1 MNKIEGVDLN
11 EYLEFVG
18 AQESQSLIPLADV
31 IEETW
36 ERIAKGPKL
45 FGDTL
50 PWPKTADKFRL
61 RPNEVTLWA
70 GINGHG
76 KSLILSQITAHL
88 CMGAGIAV
96 ASLEMTP
103 AAIAQRFVRQVA
115 GKADVV
121 KADVERILKATDG
134 SYWVYDECDSVDRD
148 RILGMA
154 IYAMKEL
161 NCKHVVIDS
170 LVKCG
175 LANDDY
181 NGQKNFVDRLCWA
194 AKTYGGHIHLV
205 HHIRKSGSEKEM
217 PGKFDVRGAGELT
230 DLVDNVCIHWRNKD
244 KEERRESGQCV
255 DRNEPDASLIVCKQR
270 HGEWEGAI
278 DLWFDQGST
287 QFLEQPSSIVYRI
300 F

>member
-1 MNKIEGVDLN
+1 MNKIEGVDLH
-11 EYLEFVG
+11 EYLEFIG
-18 AQESQSLIPLADV
+18 SQESQSLVPLADV
-31 IEETW
+31 VDETW
-36 ERIAKGPKL
+36 ERISKGPHVFGDALPWSKTEKL
-45 FGDTL
+45 FR
-50 PWPKTADKFRL
+50 F

-76 KSLILSQITAHL
+76 KSLVLSQITAHL

-115 GKADVV
+115 GKAEVER
-121 KADVERILKATDG
+121 ADVERILKATDG

-148 RILGMA
+148 RILGMS

-161 NCKHVVIDS
+161 GCKHVVIDS

-230 DLVDNVCIHWRNKD
+230 DLVDNVCIFWRNKD
-244 KEERRESGQCV
+244 KEERSEGGVCV
-255 DRNEPDASLIVCKQR
+255 DRTEPDAALVVCKQR

-278 DLWFDQGST
+278 DLWFDKAST
-287 QFLEQPSSIVYRI
+287 QFLGQPHDQVYRI